1 MFNKVLVANR
11 GEIALRVINACK
23 ELGIPTVAVY
33 AEPDAQSLHVRFADE
48 AVCIG
53 PAHPA
58 SSYLNIPS
66 VISAAEITRADAVH
80 PGYGLLAENPSFA
93 DVCETCGI
101 TFIGPSPEVIRLGA
115 DKVRT
120 RRRMEALGIRILP
133 GSDGAVDTLEQAEA
147 WAERI
152 GYPVLVKPLA
162 GSGGYGMRAAGTK
175 DELYSAFEGARLE
188 SQASF
193 GSDEVFIEKLIPN
206 ARHIEFQ
213 VLVDKH
219 GSAVS
224 LGDRECSIQRR
235 HQKILEESPSPAL
248 SSAKREEVGI
258 AAERIMKEIGY
269 TNLGSIE
276 FLMDEHGCLY
286 FLELTTSIQLEHPVT
301 EMVTGIDLVKS
312 QILVARGAQ
321 LEEIV
326 PPRISLRGHSIEC
339 CIHAENPTDFKPSS
353 GKILAFNVPGGT
365 GVRADLGCYYE
376 CVIQPGS
383 DPLIAKLIVHGSTRE
398 EALQRMSRSLDMFII
413 EGVQTSLPLH
423 RRLLAD
429 PAFRSGKYNENLLS
443 RFCPQAAMSYS

>member
-1 MFNKVLVANR
+1 
-11 GEIALRVINACK
+11 
-23 ELGIPTVAVY
+23 
-33 AEPDAQSLHVRFADE
+33 
-48 AVCIG
+48 
-53 PAHPA
+53 
-58 SSYLNIPS
+58 
-66 VISAAEITRADAVH
+66 
-80 PGYGLLAENPSFA
+80 
-93 DVCETCGI
+93 
-101 TFIGPSPEVIRLGA
+101 
-115 DKVRT
+115 
-120 RRRMEALGIRILP
+120 
-133 GSDGAVDTLEQAEA
+133 
-147 WAERI
+147 
-152 GYPVLVKPLA
+152 
-162 GSGGYGMRAAGTK
+162 
-175 DELYSAFEGARLE
+175 
-188 SQASF
+188 
-193 GSDEVFIEKLIPN
+193 
-206 ARHIEFQ
+206 
-213 VLVDKH
+213 
-219 GSAVS
+219 
-224 LGDRECSIQRR
+224 
-235 HQKILEESPSPAL
+235 
-248 SSAKREEVGI
+248 
-258 AAERIMKEIGY
+258 MKEIGY

-312 QILVARGAQ
+312 QILVARGAR

-429 PAFRSGKYNENLLS
+429 PAFRSGKYNENLLT
-443 RFCPQAAMSYS
+443 RFCPQAVMSYS

>member
-1 MFNKVLVANR
+1 MFKKVLVANR

-53 PAHPA
+53 PANPA
-58 SSYLNIPS
+58 QSYLNIPS
-66 VISAAEITRADAVH
+66 VISAAEITCADAVH

-101 TFIGPSPEVIRLGA
+101 TFIGPSADVIRLGS
-115 DKVRT
+115 DKVKT

-133 GSDGAVDTLEQAEA
+133 GSDEPVETVEQAAE

-152 GYPVLVKPLA
+152 SYPVVVKPLA
-162 GSGGYGMRAAGTK
+162 GSGGYGMRAAGCPQ
-175 DELYSAFEGARLE
+175 ELEAAFEAARAE
-188 SQASF
+188 SQSTL
-193 GSDEVFIEKLIPN
+193 GSEEVYLEKWIPN

-219 GSAVS
+219 GAALS
-224 LGDRECSIQRR
+224 LGDRECTIQRR

-248 SSAKREEVGI
+248 SELKREEISV
-258 AAERIMKEIGY
+258 AVERIMKEIGY
-269 TNLGSIE
+269 SNLGSIE
-276 FLMDEHGCLY
+276 FLMDEQGCLY

-312 QILVARGAQ
+312 QILLAGGTR
-321 LEEIV
+321 LEQIV
-326 PPRISLRGHSIEC
+326 PKRISLRGHSIEC

-353 GKILAFNVPGGT
+353 GKIQAFNIPGGT
-365 GVRADLGCYYE
+365 GVRTDLGCYYE

-383 DPLIAKLIVHGSTRE
+383 DPLIAKLIVHGSNRE
-398 EALQRMSRSLDMFII
+398 EALQRMSRALDMFII

-443 RFCPQAAMSYS
+443 RYCPQAALSHA